1 MRARHLPNAAPGQC
15 CTRSVRVLGHHLRDR
30 VFLVRPDLIVLVEL
44 HDRLRCVR
52 DGSFLLVVLLV
63 ARILDGL
70 ADDEDGC
77 SRTEYFGDVFF

>member
-1 MRARHLPNAAPGQC
+1 M
-15 CTRSVRVLGHHLRDR
+15 
-30 VFLVRPDLIVLVEL
+30 RPDLIVLVEL